1 MIVFPKKFQKIQR
14 QSQNCQMY
22 IYSRLD
28 KNCLNIIYDMRRD
41 VQHEACSAKFMC
53 VKIEIQ
59 FNEQ

>member
-1 MIVFPKKFQKIQR
+1 MIGCFSENYVRVKIVK
-14 QSQNCQMY
+14 N

-28 KNCLNIIYDMRRD
+28 KNFFDIIYDMRRD

-59 FNEQ
+59 FNKQ

>member
-1 MIVFPKKFQKIQR
+1 MIGCFSEKTTSESKL
-14 QSQNCQMY
+14 SN

-28 KNCLNIIYDMRRD
+28 KNCLNIIFDMRRD

-59 FNEQ
+59 FNKQ